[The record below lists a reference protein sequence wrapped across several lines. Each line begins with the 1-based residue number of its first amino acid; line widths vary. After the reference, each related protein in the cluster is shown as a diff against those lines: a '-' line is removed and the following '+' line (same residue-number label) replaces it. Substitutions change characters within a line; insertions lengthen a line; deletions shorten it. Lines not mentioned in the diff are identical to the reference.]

1 MPMFFFDIV
10 EIDGTYSEDIIGMD
24 LADNAAAKLEAKR
37 CLAELTQR
45 GVGADLSEVRV
56 GVRGCGGQPGDASH
70 SLPRK
75 TNTSAGTDTGPA
87 RSVVLV
93 ACVLANSSRVSEAG
107 SEMIL
112 YRQRR

>member
-37 CLAELTQR
+37 CLADLTRR

-56 GVRGCGGQPGDASH
+56 GVRDATGN
-70 SLPRK
+70 LVTLLTAFPEKPTRPRERIR
-75 TNTSAGTDTGPA
+75 D
-87 RSVVLV
+87 
-93 ACVLANSSRVSEAG
+93 
-107 SEMIL
+107 
-112 YRQRR
+112 RQDPLS